1 MRSVCSPKSGIRILL
16 DFFRDGCTAPMKLIK
31 MIRKNSRVGG
41 GGLGEGAEGANT
53 AYYGQ
58 CENDYQ
64 QCESV
69 KSTIM
74 PFTYHS
80 RF

>member
-41 GGLGEGAEGANT
+41 GGWERALR
-53 AYYGQ
+53 GQ
-58 CENDYQ
+58 TLRTMGNA
-64 QCESV
+64 
-69 KSTIM
+69 KMTI
-74 PFTYHS
+74 S
-80 RF
+80 NAKV